1 MHALCRA
8 AAVSGDPEYCRSAV
22 ELARVVHAGF
32 VVVPPGRGKKRLR
45 WKMSIDLT
53 RALVPSTGLHDPLD
67 AYITY
72 NEISHTAAHCGKDAE
87 LPSLDAEI
95 ADTRAMI
102 EGQRWETSDP
112 LGIGGLL
119 FDACRLVQLTAAG
132 QMDRSQVAATLVQAA
147 SDSLV
152 AFASQPDLS
161 YPAEYRLAFRELGLS
176 IGLRA
181 IDRIRDIVQ
190 SNRDLFVNSAKKESD
205 SLRRYTAL
213 GEAIEDFWRQP
224 GSQQVSSWR
233 EHQDINIVML
243 ATSLLPD
250 QFLTA

>member
-1 MHALCRA
+1 
-8 AAVSGDPEYCRSAV
+8 V
-22 ELARVVHAGF
+22 ELARGAHAGF
-32 VVVPPGRGKKRLR
+32 VVVSPTGGKKRLR

-72 NEISHTAAHCGKDAE
+72 NEVSHAAAHCGKDAG

-102 EGQRWETSDP
+102 EGQRWETNDP

-119 FDACRLVQLTAAG
+119 FDACRVVQLTAAG
-132 QMDRSQVAATLVQAA
+132 QIDRSEFAATLLRAA
-147 SDSLV
+147 GDSLV
-152 AFASQPDLS
+152 AFASQPNLS
-161 YPAEYRLAFRELGLS
+161 DPAEYRLAFRELGLS

-181 IDRIRDIVQ
+181 VDRIRDILQ
-190 SNRDLFVNSAKKESD
+190 SNRDLFGAYAKKESD

-224 GSQQVSSWR
+224 GSQQVRSWR

-250 QFLTA
+250 QYLTA